1 MQRETAH
8 PHRVSHTAAI
18 TMLISWWPLL
28 LKGSEKEV
36 CFSSNIIADKL
47 CDSHTNSGS
56 NFLFQG
62 PILKAWLDITRRKEP
77 YAKKALRYF
86 EEGLQDGNDIF
97 ALLGKVSWNQSE

>member
-1 MQRETAH
+1 MRRETTH
-8 PHRVSHTAAI
+8 PHRVSHTAAM
-18 TMLISWWPLL
+18 TMLISWWPFAV
-28 LKGSEKEV
+28 KGSEKEM
-36 CFSSNIIADKL
+36 CFSSNVITDKR
-47 CDSHTNSGS
+47 CDRHTDSGS

-77 YAKKALRYF
+77 YTKKALRYF

>member
-1 MQRETAH
+1 M
-8 PHRVSHTAAI
+8 
-18 TMLISWWPLL
+18 TMLISWWPFAV
-28 LKGSEKEV
+28 KGSEKEV
-36 CFSSNIIADKL
+36 CFSSNVITDKL
-47 CDSHTNSGS
+47 CDSHTDSGS